1 MHKCQRRAREQMCWV
16 LGWMRGFL
24 LPLAQDSCG
33 HIHDGE
39 ADLWEEAGTAS
50 AQKVA
55 GEIHPGKN
63 RLLNT
68 LARALCVQGWRGLRS
83 CSVRS
88 HQIEALQGLQRANRN
103 ILVGGTS
110 GGVLPSC
117 SCLPAQSVPAIAT
130 SWHSLL
136 LLGMD
141 VNKVRPCR
149 STVGQGK
156 QEKHQQCPR
165 VGPLPEFK
173 TRATSY

>member
-1 MHKCQRRAREQMCWV
+1 MYWV

-33 HIHDGE
+33 HIHDGG

-50 AQKVA
+50 AQKMA
-55 GEIHPGKN
+55 GEIHAGKN

-68 LARALCVQGWRGLRS
+68 LARALCVQGRRGLCC
-83 CSVRS
+83 CSARS
-88 HQIEALQGLQRANRN
+88 HQIEALQVLQRANRN

-110 GGVLPSC
+110 GGVLPLRSC
-117 SCLPAQSVPAIAT
+117 FPIQSVPAIAV

-141 VNKVRPCR
+141 VNAVRPCK
-149 STVGQGK
+149 STVGEGK
-156 QEKHQQCPR
+156 QQKQQQCPQ
-165 VGPLPEFK
+165 VGPLLEFK
-173 TRATSY
+173 TEPASY